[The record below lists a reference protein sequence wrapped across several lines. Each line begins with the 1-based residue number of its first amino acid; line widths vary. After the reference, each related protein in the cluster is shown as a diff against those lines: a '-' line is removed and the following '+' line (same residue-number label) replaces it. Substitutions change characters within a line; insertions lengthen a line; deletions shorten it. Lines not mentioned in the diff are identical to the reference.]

1 MHGMF
6 MFAISSRL
14 FVVQNI
20 HPFSVYNEMIL
31 VLFYYRSFDTIDFK
45 TDLYLVQFMQPHNAF
60 WNY

>member
-1 MHGMF
+1 

-45 TDLYLVQFMQPHNAF
+45 TDLYLVQFMQRHNAF
-60 WNY
+60 KNN